1 MNFKKKAIE
10 PIVATILLVVVAVI
24 LVTIV
29 LAWGKNFTTG
39 GLDEANNLTN
49 DSCAGATIS
58 LQSCDWNSTS
68 EVATL
73 LIKNTSS
80 TYTIAADDLS
90 CNVTDDSNA
99 LNNHQTIP
107 TATTAAILPGA
118 SISTTCTASS
128 LAAAATKVTVNVRSE
143 TCPTTAVS
151 EIKGCS

>member
-39 GLDEANNLTN
+39 GLNEAGSVAN
-49 DSCAGATIS
+49 DACKGAAIS
-58 LQSCDWNSTS
+58 LESCDWNG
-68 EVATL
+68 AGL
-73 LIKNTSS
+73 AILKIKNISD

-90 CNVTDDSNA
+90 CNITNDANVQ
-99 LNNHQTIP
+99 NNQQTIA
-107 TATTAAILPGA
+107 TAATTALAPGA
-118 SISTTCTASS
+118 TLQTTCTSTTVTS
-128 LAAAATKVTVNVRSE
+128 ATKVTVNVRSE